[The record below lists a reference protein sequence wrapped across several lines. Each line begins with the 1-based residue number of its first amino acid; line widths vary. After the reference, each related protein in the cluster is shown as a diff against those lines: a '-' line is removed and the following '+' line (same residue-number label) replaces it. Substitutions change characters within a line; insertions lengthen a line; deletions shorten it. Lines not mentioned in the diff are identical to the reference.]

1 MVTAHEADHRNEV
14 VGTAVGGA
22 LLGAMAGRALR
33 STALGATVGFVHGWI
48 TGRRRIYDWSSRR
61 GRAAFVLD
69 HSWALPTTAAG
80 LVVLGITWLRER
92 LSGVSAGYESS
103 LSERQN
109 RIVHRAGVVLR
120 RGFAVTVGTVV
131 NGAAGRDGQLT
142 ERRRK
147 LVTDHE
153 DVHVWQQRVFG
164 PLYPIAYVG
173 WFVGGVLVSVVR
185 RALSR
190 NDAELSTE
198 IDRFAYYR
206 NPFEWH
212 AYTCDANWPPHGVD
226 PQSVWAERFPIS
238 EWVPQPF
245 RESAGTPAE
254 PR

>member
-1 MVTAHEADHRNEV
+1 
-14 VGTAVGGA
+14 
-22 LLGAMAGRALR
+22 
-33 STALGATVGFVHGWI
+33 
-48 TGRRRIYDWSSRR
+48 
-61 GRAAFVLD
+61 
-69 HSWALPTTAAG
+69 
-80 LVVLGITWLRER
+80 VLGITRLRER
-92 LSGVSAGYESS
+92 LFGVSAGYEHS

-109 RIVHRAGVVLR
+109 RIVHRDGVVLR

-131 NGAAGRDGQLT
+131 NGAAGRDGVLT

-164 PLYPIAYVG
+164 PLYPIAYLG
-173 WFVGGVLVSVVR
+173 WFIGGVLISVVR

-190 NDAELSTE
+190 NEAELSTE

-226 PQSVWAERFPIS
+226 PRSVWAERFPIS
-238 EWVPQPF
+238 EWVPRPF